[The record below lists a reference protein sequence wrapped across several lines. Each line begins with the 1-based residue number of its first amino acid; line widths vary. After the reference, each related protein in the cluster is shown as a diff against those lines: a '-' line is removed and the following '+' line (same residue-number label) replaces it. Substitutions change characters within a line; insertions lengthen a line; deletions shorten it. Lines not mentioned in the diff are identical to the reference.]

1 MDYFQFSGGGGSDC
15 TCGLANRVSKIVGG
29 VNTEVNEYPWQAG
42 LVSKGELPSY
52 QVTISSSL
60 THDPGPQ
67 AAPLSGVAALCST
80 ASGSS
85 RRPTAPRATSARC
98 ASLHIAG
105 GSHNSGDTTDTLF
118 TVVRRGLWK
127 RRIISGN
134 LGLGRRRMN
143 YEGATL
149 GCCVSSRRKKVTVG
163 ETEEGEWRLL
173 TDPQDQKRL
182 VRRLAGEPRGR

>member
-1 MDYFQFSGGGGSDC
+1 M
-15 TCGLANRVSKIVGG
+15 
-29 VNTEVNEYPWQAG
+29 
-42 LVSKGELPSY
+42 LVLP
-52 QVTISSSL
+52 
-60 THDPGPQ
+60 
-67 AAPLSGVAALCST
+67 
-80 ASGSS
+80 
-85 RRPTAPRATSARC
+85 RRPQSSFPQNCLELISEQPDFVAGRKGFVSPSN
-98 ASLHIAG
+98 ASVTG
-105 GSHNSGDTTDTLF
+105 SGSHNSGDTTDTLF

-163 ETEEGEWRLL
+163 ETEEGDWRLL
-173 TDPQDQKRL
+173 TDPQDQRRL